1 MSKRKK
7 RKKPN
12 SNALQNKSI
21 KSKLNSKE
29 STGLLVTTARE
40 YHLRY
45 AEEIAYEIEFHN
57 HLSVLMPS
65 MIGIYPL
72 PLLLYDGLDF
82 RCREYIIVENQND
95 IDAFNEM
102 LITKQEENKCIYPI
116 LFEDFIKRTPAGGCY
131 VLFDLPQE
139 KRMKL
144 SSVLSAQKDISV
156 ISIGKLEEGTVSAK
170 SSMVSQAQSA
180 MAELYQITMKDGRP
194 HCMIFP
200 VDSILDIRDL
210 MYAGASEK
218 SRLVSALYNICSDYE
233 VDYGVTDQ
241 LTNSSG
247 NAAKIAQYNRML
259 AERDFEIS
267 ILKSVAAS
275 AGVDMSGLE
284 NGIAKITEMKN
295 EFSEKFDQT
304 TDPIEQEKLETSFQD
319 EVSELLVSVTNN
331 MLTLASRDNYENIM
345 IDQLGEKVWNELLSA
360 RSRTY
365 LISAMMTFDS
375 MNKLADYSALDY
387 SGVCL
392 QVTKV
397 LDEEMAARF
406 YTEYKRYL
414 YKNYLLDD
422 WPQAMKTK
430 YGDEPLSPND
440 FTIGSIKYV
449 ISIDARGRIY
459 NSTAYKQVQ
468 GFAKKCLYKEG
479 MTDQEIRD
487 HLIECVECA
496 EKTRKDYRNP
506 AAHRE
511 SMSYISARECID
523 YLIEQTKMLKQ
534 VLQDMKV

>member
-7 RKKPN
+7 
-12 SNALQNKSI
+12 NK
-21 KSKLNSKE
+21 KLNSKHLQKRGIKQE
-29 STGLLVTTARE
+29 TSSNGSEGLLVTTARE
-40 YHLRY
+40 YHMRY

-57 HLSVLMPS
+57 HLSILMPAL
-65 MIGIYPL
+65 IGLYPL

-82 RCREYIIVENQND
+82 RCREYIIVENQHD
-95 IDAFNEM
+95 IDTFNTM
-102 LITKQEENKCIYPI
+102 LISKQEENKCIYPI
-116 LFEDFIKRTPAGGCY
+116 LFEDFIKRNPAGGCY

-139 KRMKL
+139 KRMIL
-144 SSVLSAQKDISV
+144 SPALSGRKDTAVISV
-156 ISIGKLEEGTVSAK
+156 GKLRDETVNAK
-170 SSMVSQAQSA
+170 SSLVSQAQSA
-180 MAELYQITMKDGRP
+180 MAELYQITTKDGRP

-200 VDSILDIRDL
+200 VDSILDVRDL
-210 MYAGASEK
+210 MYASDSEK

-233 VDYGVTDQ
+233 VDYGVKDQ

-247 NAAKIAQYNRML
+247 NADKIAQYNKML

-267 ILKSVAAS
+267 ILKAVAAS

-284 NGIAKITEMKN
+284 KGISRITEMKN
-295 EFSEKFDQT
+295 AFSEKYDQT
-304 TDPIEQEKLETSFQD
+304 TDLVEQEKMETAFQN
-319 EVSELLVSVTNN
+319 EVSELLVTITNN
-331 MLTLASRDNYENIM
+331 MMTVANRDRYETVM
-345 IDQLGEKVWNELLSA
+345 IDQLGERVWKELLSA

-375 MNKLADYSALDY
+375 MNKLAERDAVDY

-406 YTEYKRYL
+406 YTLYKRYL

-430 YGDEPLSPND
+430 YGDEPLSSND
-440 FTIGSIKYV
+440 FTIGSIAHV
-449 ISIDARGRIY
+449 IGISARGRIY
-459 NSTAYKQVQ
+459 NATAYEQVQ
-468 GFAKKCLYKEG
+468 EFARKCLYKDG
-479 MTDQEIRD
+479 MSGQEIRD

-511 SMSYISARECID
+511 AMSYISAKECID
-523 YLIEQTKMLKQ
+523 YLIEQTKMIKQ
-534 VLQDMKV
+534 ILQDMKV

>member
-7 RKKPN
+7 RKKIN
-12 SNALQNKSI
+12 SSVLQKKIIKQESNSTKSA
-21 KSKLNSKE
+21 
-29 STGLLVTTARE
+29 GLLVATARE
-40 YHLRY
+40 YHFRY

-57 HLSVLMPS
+57 HLSILMPA
-65 MIGIYPL
+65 MIGLYPL

-82 RCREYIIVENQND
+82 RSREYIIVENQDD
-95 IDAFNEM
+95 IDVFNNI
-102 LITKQEENKCIYPI
+102 LISEQDENKCIYPV
-116 LFEDFIKRTPAGGCY
+116 LFEDFMKRNPSGGCY
-131 VLFDLPQE
+131 VLFNLPQE
-139 KRMKL
+139 KRMAL
-144 SSVLSAQKDISV
+144 SPILSAKKDIPV
-156 ISIGKLEEGTVSAK
+156 ISIGKLSKETVNAR
-170 SSMVSQAQSA
+170 SSLVSQAQSV
-180 MAELYQITMKDGRP
+180 MAELYQITTKDGRP

-210 MYAGASEK
+210 MYATAPEK
-218 SRLVSALYNICSDYE
+218 SRLVSSLHNICSDYE

-241 LTNSSG
+241 LTNASG
-247 NAAKIAQYNRML
+247 NAEKIAQYNKML

-275 AGVDMSGLE
+275 AGVDISGLE
-284 NGIAKITEMKN
+284 KGISKITEMKS

-304 TDPIEQEKLETSFQD
+304 TDPFEQEKLESLFQS
-319 EVSELLVSVTNN
+319 EVSEFLVTVTKS
-331 MLTLASRDNYENIM
+331 MMTLANRDSYETIM
-345 IDQLGEKVWNELLSA
+345 IDRLGEKVWNELLSA
-360 RSRTY
+360 RSKTY

-375 MNKLADYSALDY
+375 MNKLTDRSALDY

-406 YTEYKRYL
+406 YTLYKRYL
-414 YKNYLLDD
+414 YKYYLLDD

-430 YGDEPLSPND
+430 YGDEPLSSND
-440 FTIGSIKYV
+440 FTIGSIAHV
-449 ISIDARGRIY
+449 IGVGPHGHIY
-459 NSTAYKQVQ
+459 NSKAYEQVQ
-468 GFAKKCLYKEG
+468 DFAKKCLYKEG

-511 SMSYISARECID
+511 AISYISAKECID
-523 YLIEQTKMLKQ
+523 YLIEQTKMIKQ
-534 VLQDMKV
+534 ILQDMKV